1 MTEKMITR
9 AIAAAEAASEIVGR
23 VWLQSNGKK
32 MRVAYTE
39 KEKRWEEENNVF
51 WTVQVW
57 EDGHPTA
64 A

>member
-9 AIAAAEAASEIVGR
+9 AVEEAKAASEIVDR

-39 KEKRWEEENNVF
+39 KEKRWEEEHEGF

-57 EDGHPTA
+57 ENGHPTA